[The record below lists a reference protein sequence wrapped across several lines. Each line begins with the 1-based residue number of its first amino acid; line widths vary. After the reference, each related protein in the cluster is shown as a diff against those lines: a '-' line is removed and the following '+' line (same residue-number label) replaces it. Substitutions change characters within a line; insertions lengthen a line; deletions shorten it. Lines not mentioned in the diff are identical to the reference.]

1 MKIQF
6 YYRFDHTFRSLWT
19 ITLVILA
26 ALLIAPS
33 ALADR
38 CLDKYGNLKP
48 HAPPGCAPAEQLPAD
63 QIIDTGAF
71 LFDNHGHEAGGEDHG
86 HFVEDGARDFIQNG
100 LSFESGDFV
109 AGDLSQGILVNTS
122 ELSCSTKGHPRE
134 LCRLLEDDIMLYAEA
149 YSYGWVD
156 DCRDGDCAIE
166 IRFTI
171 GGPGSISGTDILE
184 FSDGKSNQIDIVMHS
199 VIMDS
204 TDPNPFMVA
213 RDIPISRTVAEFKK
227 TGTSRTLV
235 KCEFMASGW
244 GGPWFHSVPQ

>member
-1 MKIQF
+1 MKIQS
-6 YYRFDHTFRSLWT
+6 YYRFDNTFRALLA
-19 ITLVILA
+19 IILVFLA

-48 HAPPGCAPAEQLPAD
+48 HAPPGCAPAEVFPAD
-63 QIIDTGAF
+63 QMTDTGAF
-71 LFDNHGHEAGGEDHG
+71 LFDNHGHLAGGEDHG
-86 HFVEDGARDFIQNG
+86 HFVENGPRDFIQNG
-100 LSFESGDFV
+100 LAFESGDFV

-122 ELSCSTKGHPRE
+122 ELSCSTKGNPRE
-134 LCRLLEDDIMLYAEA
+134 LCRLLEDDIMLYAET
-149 YSYGWVD
+149 YSFGWVD

-166 IRFTI
+166 IRLTI
-171 GGPGSISGTDILE
+171 GGPGSMSGPEILE

-204 TDPNPFMVA
+204 IDPNPFMVA